1 MTLLEDDIEPISTHT
16 RPSLEAPPVD
26 IDPESIPIGSIVR
39 TPQGRLAKVIGHA
52 GKPRGG
58 GQTDPF
64 PRLICKYL
72 EVSNAKFSI
81 VRLQPKYVEVVRNG

>member
-1 MTLLEDDIEPISTHT
+1 MFDAHT
-16 RPSLEAPPVD
+16 ETGDSMRPLEAMPQDV
-26 IDPESIPIGSIVR
+26 DPEAVPVGTIVR
-39 TPQGRLAKVIGHA
+39 TPQGRMAKVIGHT

-72 EVSNAKFSI
+72 EASNAKFGI
-81 VRLQPKYVEVVRNG
+81 VRLQAKYVEVVRNG

>member
-1 MTLLEDDIEPISTHT
+1 MFDIANTGESMRSI
-16 RPSLEAPPVD
+16 EAVPQDVD
-26 IDPESIPIGSIVR
+26 AESISIGAIVR
-39 TPQGRLAKVIGHA
+39 TPQGRLAKVIGHT

-72 EVSNAKFSI
+72 EAGSTRFGI
-81 VRLQPKYVEVVRNG
+81 VRLQPKHVEVVRNG